1 MTAWVLRETA
11 KLLHPVMPFI
21 TEEIWDKSGHRAE
34 HGALI
39 GQPWPVKPETDE
51 AADSEMGWLVKLI
64 SDIRSARSELNVP
77 AGAKLKILVVG
88 GNATTQQR
96 LKTHQA
102 AIERLARIEGIETSA
117 AAPKGALQIVVGE
130 ATYALPVGDVIDL
143 KAEGARLTKEIKK
156 LADEVGK
163 IDAKLGNANFMSR
176 APEEVVEEQR
186 ERRRQAEETR
196 VRLATALERLGS

>member
-1 MTAWVLRETA
+1 MTAYVLRETA

-21 TEEIWDKSGHRAE
+21 TEEIWDKTGHRTE

-39 GQPWPVKPETDE
+39 GQPWPKVPATDE

-77 AGAKLKILVVG
+77 AAAKLRMLVIG
-88 GNATTQQR
+88 GNAVTEQR
-96 LKTHQA
+96 LQTHA
-102 AIERLARIEGIETSA
+102 GAIERLARIEGIETAA

-143 KAEGARLTKEIKK
+143 KAEGARLAREIKK

-163 IDAKLGNANFMSR
+163 IDVKLGNANFISR

-186 ERRRQAEETR
+186 ERREQAEQTR
-196 VRLATALERLGS
+196 ARLAAALERLGS